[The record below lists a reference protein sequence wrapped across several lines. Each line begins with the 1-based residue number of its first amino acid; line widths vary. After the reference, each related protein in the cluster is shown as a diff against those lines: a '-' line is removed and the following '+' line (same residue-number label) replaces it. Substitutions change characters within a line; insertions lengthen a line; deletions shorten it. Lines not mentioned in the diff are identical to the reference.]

1 MLCEAQIG
9 RARQM
14 TNHTS
19 AYLALTPL
27 DLGEARWTSCENVDG
42 KLLSVSYDLRLS
54 PLEI

>member
-9 RARQM
+9 RARRM

-42 KLLSVSYDLRLS
+42 KLLSVSYDLTLS